1 MNAIIRMTK
10 YLLNQNIPTDIIE
23 KILLETYDS
32 IYILEIAGWI
42 HGESPYTEQTDT
54 LCVSIDK
61 YKLINYVKKH
71 GIFNDK
77 PNVDNDDDTIVIKNH
92 SEQEVITSLELNG
105 IFEFDTSGSHEI
117 LRIFKIRHI

>member
-1 MNAIIRMTK
+1 MTK

-32 IYILEIAGWI
+32 IYILENSGWI
-42 HGESPYTEQTDT
+42 HGESPYTEQTDI
-54 LCVSIDK
+54 LCASIDK

-117 LRIFKIRHI
+117 LRIIKIRHI